1 MNELINTEC
10 ELRKSQSTLGSTL
23 ITATGVGVILI
34 GAIPLLSTMLDENV
48 KWANIVMSESYIRL
62 IVILSIPL
70 LIGLTAGII
79 LIKSSVKKIAESYR
93 LYKTDLEN
101 LIDEMEDEKNEKVK

>member
-10 ELRKSQSTLGSTL
+10 ELRTSQSNLGSLL
-23 ITATGVGVILI
+23 ITATVVGVILI
-34 GAIPLLSTMLDENV
+34 GAMPLISTMNDENV
-48 KWANIVMSESYIRL
+48 KWANIIMSESYIRL

-79 LIKSSVKKIAESYR
+79 LIKSSVKKIAESYK
-93 LYKTDLEN
+93 LYKTDLES
-101 LIDEMEDEKNEKVK
+101 LIDEMENEESKKVK